1 VIIKRRNSLKK
12 GKEKKEESVRR
23 KGVTEG
29 KEHQK

>member
-12 GKEKKEESVRR
+12 GKEKKDENVRR

-29 KEHQK
+29 R